1 MTNHSQSEKPLIDLA
16 AVLVGILALFIYNY
30 VESGRQ
36 FKSLQTT
43 LGTNEEPLRFMARS
57 IKPGMEREE
66 VRRLIKG
73 FVRLETLPPDAIS
86 EGGAD
91 LFVFSFGIPLLQ
103 GEDGYDSIIVI
114 YDQKGRVKGE
124 AGADLN

>member
-1 MTNHSQSEKPLIDLA
+1 MTNHSQSEKPLIALA

-66 VRRLIKG
+66 VRRLIRG
-73 FVRLETLPPDAIS
+73 YVRLKTLPPDAS
-86 EGGAD
+86 DEGGVD
-91 LFVFSFGIPLLQ
+91 LFVFTFGIPLLP
-103 GEDGYDSIIVI
+103 GEDAYGTIIVS
-114 YDQKGRVKGE
+114 YDQNKRVKGE